1 MGYSQFS
8 TAVIISAGGA
18 VLDDR
23 ALRDIPGCDAIEADF
38 VVADSACCV
47 ALRVSHECS
56 REQLREWLGAWAR
69 ARGWSLAVAPDP
81 RSG

>member
-1 MGYSQFS
+1 M
-8 TAVIISAGGA
+8 
-18 VLDDR
+18 LDDR
-23 ALRDIPGCDAIEADF
+23 ALRDIPCCEAITADF

-56 REQLREWLGAWAR
+56 REQLRESLGAWAR
-69 ARGWSLAVAPDP
+69 ARGWSLAVAPNP

>member
-1 MGYSQFS
+1 
-8 TAVIISAGGA
+8 

-23 ALRDIPGCDAIEADF
+23 ALRDIPCCEAITADF

-56 REQLREWLGAWAR
+56 RKQLREWLGAWAR
-69 ARGWSLAVAPDP
+69 ARGWLLAVAPDP
-81 RSG
+81 GRG

>member
-23 ALRDIPGCDAIEADF
+23 ALRDIPCCEAITADF

-81 RSG
+81 GRG